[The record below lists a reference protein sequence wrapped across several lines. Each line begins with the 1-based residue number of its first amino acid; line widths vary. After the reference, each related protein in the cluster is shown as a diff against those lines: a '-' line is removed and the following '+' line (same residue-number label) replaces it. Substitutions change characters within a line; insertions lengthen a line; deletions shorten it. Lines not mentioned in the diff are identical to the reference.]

1 MKVKVPI
8 VQVLAFSLA
17 SLAALPAGRA
27 GDFMDTRLS
36 FVVSENNF
44 MAGPGETP
52 INSPG
57 LGIGADK
64 SNTLFF
70 DNYETR
76 FSGFETLGSLVLY
89 KKMPAFFPNLTT
101 EASLV
106 VRLLVKNER
115 ETQIAD
121 SGSFIQLT
129 YDLPRLGDKSN
140 LQLVLFPIS
149 GDRFRLGY
157 SYKISWG
164 GSSVFPL
171 NYGMVPAA
179 KLQLNL
185 PWAYGFLGAKTTQ
198 VLENVGDTEQMELV
212 SNYGTLAGFGADLY
226 GIRAELNGGYFTR
239 GTFAHQGVRGETSSA
254 YGVSYQ
260 LAYHRGMEVGSSID
274 FALYRND
281 PDRETVFFKPEK
293 YGTGLSFVVKHEGTF
308 LFQTLEDPDRYGTTV
323 SQPAQA
329 YDINFALK
337 WGYSRVHLDAM
348 IRTLSFILFDVPS
361 FVSYQ
366 DFPQEA
372 KVESEKFFAIGMDH
386 HFPKLHLTPGLKF
399 GMQWPATYYIDN
411 LNIGGALFPGK
422 RTVVVYDTA
431 MRSVLPA
438 AHKAE
443 PISSIKANVK
453 WDLSEMLCLILE
465 VFYSYDNNQTRY
477 TSDTQ
482 GMNVVNVK
490 FVDPHILGMNLAAQ
504 ARF

>member
-1 MKVKVPI
+1 MKVKVQL
-8 VQVLAFSLA
+8 VQMLAFSV
-17 SLAALPAGRA
+17 AALAVFAAQA

-36 FVVSENNF
+36 FVLSENNF

-70 DNYETR
+70 DNYETK
-76 FSGFETLGSLVLY
+76 FSGFETLGNLVLS
-89 KKMPAFFPNLTT
+89 KKMPSFFPNLTT

-106 VRLLVKNER
+106 VRLLVKNEK
-115 ETQIAD
+115 ETQIVD
-121 SGSFIQLT
+121 SGSFIQLS

-149 GDRFRLGY
+149 GDRLRLGY

-185 PWAYGFLGAKTTQ
+185 PWGYGFLGAKTTQ
-198 VLENVGDTEQMELV
+198 VPENVGDTEQMELV
-212 SNYGTLAGFGADLY
+212 TNYGTLGGFGVDLR
-226 GIRAELNGGYFTR
+226 GFRAEINGGYFTR
-239 GTFAHQGVRGETSSA
+239 GTFAHQGVRGEQSSA
-254 YGVSYQ
+254 SGVSYQ
-260 LAYHRGMEVGSSID
+260 VGYHKGIEIGTSID

-281 PDRETVFFKPEK
+281 PTRESSFFKLET
-293 YGTGLSFVVKHEGTF
+293 YNTGISYVIKHEGSF
-308 LFQTLEDPDRYGTTV
+308 LFQTLENPDQYATTV
-323 SQPAQA
+323 AQPAQA
-329 YDINFALK
+329 FDVNFAFK
-337 WGYSRVHLDAM
+337 WGYSRLYLDALY
-348 IRTLSFILFDVPS
+348 RTLSFILFDVPS

-366 DFPQEA
+366 DFPKEA
-372 KVESEKFFAIGMDH
+372 KVEAEKFVAVGVDH
-386 HFPKLHLTPGLKF
+386 HFPRLRLTPGLKF

-411 LNIGGALFPGK
+411 LNIGGALFPGR

-438 AHKAE
+438 SHKAE
-443 PISSIKANVK
+443 PITSLKANLK
-453 WDLSEMLCLILE
+453 WDLSEMLSVILE

-490 FVDPHILGMNLAAQ
+490 FVDPNILGMNLAAQ